1 MAALSFQHSHH
12 TSMSFFRNL
21 FLGYYVPYRHTI
33 PLWEMETD
41 YYLHNFHVKTGK
53 GTLQSMKGY
62 QRAFGVTDWNED
74 DQFDFSN
81 EKDSSVVS
89 SGSGVRP
96 RRLHSRSITATSV
109 DDSAFSNK
117 QEDKSRRIATVR
129 KRCKAQNQALSSW
142 WKVAIQS
149 NIQQR
154 MWMQLGKSPSESML
168 PPRFERLYQPEK
180 MAQFDRFFARS
191 WATPVRRSHSAQ
203 HGEDSDD
210 KSEIAE
216 FRRNISGRNITIP
229 KKEESRDLEN
239 DEPSHRGSTLHN
251 FVAEN
256 LEPTA
261 EPSLKMFIEHYDFI
275 CGRSIVSDADE
286 ASGESPRY
294 IICRYLGSPLFSHP
308 CLRMSL

>member
-1 MAALSFQHSHH
+1 MAALYFQHSHH
-12 TSMSFFRNL
+12 SSLSFFRNL
-21 FLGYYVPYRHTI
+21 FLGYYVPYRHTV

-81 EKDSSVVS
+81 EKDSVAST
-89 SGSGVRP
+89 GSLVRP
-96 RRLHSRSITATSV
+96 RRLHSRNMTAGSL
-109 DDSAFSNK
+109 DSAVYSK
-117 QEDKSRRIATVR
+117 QEEKSRRIATVR

-142 WKVAIQS
+142 WKIAIQS

-203 HGEDSDD
+203 HSEASDD
-210 KSEIAE
+210 EREIAE

-229 KKEESRDLEN
+229 KKEESRDLDN
-239 DEPSHRGSTLHN
+239 DERRHRGSTLHN
-251 FVAEN
+251 FVADN
-256 LEPTA
+256 LEPTV
-261 EPSLKMFIEHYDFI
+261 EPSLKMFIEHYDI
-275 CGRSIVSDADE
+275 SGRSMVSDADE
-286 ASGESPRY
+286 PSGESPQQIR
-294 IICRYLGSPLFSHP
+294 CT
-308 CLRMSL
+308 